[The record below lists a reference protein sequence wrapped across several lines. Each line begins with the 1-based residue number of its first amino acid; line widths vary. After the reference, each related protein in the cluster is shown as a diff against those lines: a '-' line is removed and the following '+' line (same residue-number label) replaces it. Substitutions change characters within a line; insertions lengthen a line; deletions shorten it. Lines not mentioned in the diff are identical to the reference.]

1 MQILAVNG
9 SLRPGSTNHGI
20 LETVRRRFPAGH
32 TLDIFRGMPEIPPFD
47 GSGTES
53 APEAV
58 VAFRSALAAADAL
71 LISTPEYA
79 HSIPGVLKNAL
90 DWVVGSGELALKPIA
105 IISAS
110 TAVTAGLRAQ
120 CALVQTLLAQSAEI
134 VALLPIGRTKEKVND
149 DGQIVHVGT
158 LRLLDEIVNALLER
172 CAERSIHDGHFSG

>member
-1 MQILAVNG
+1 
-9 SLRPGSTNHGI
+9 
-20 LETVRRRFPAGH
+20 
-32 TLDIFRGMPEIPPFD
+32 MPEIPPFD